1 MLNEAQQRNLHIV
14 MRLIEEKMRA
24 LEFRLVRPEEHG
36 VMFEISNDMSADIA
50 SALRQEIQEAMTILR
65 ELKHCFSLPRETT
78 PTSQELV
85 RGLSQLWVSLQ
96 ESDSKGLRRFGN
108 VHSAVSPALD
118 SQVERLAELML
129 KMGGLIR
136 EHRRPVF
143 VEAHKEQSDSQ
154 H

>member
-24 LEFRLVRPEEHG
+24 MEVRLVRPEEQG
-36 VMFEISNDMSADIA
+36 VMFEISNDMSPDIA
-50 SALRQEIQEAMTILR
+50 PALRQPIQEVWKILD
-65 ELKHCFSLPRETT
+65 ELKHCFALPREITL
-78 PTSQELV
+78 TSQELI
-85 RGLSQLWVSLQ
+85 RGLPQLWVSLQ
-96 ESDSKGLRRFGN
+96 ESDSKSLRHFGD
-108 VHSAVSPALD
+108 VHPSVSPALD
-118 SQVERLAELML
+118 FQVGRLAELML

-143 VEAHKEQSDSQ
+143 VEAQKEQSDSQ